1 MLYLYG
7 VTFTLASR
15 SVGEPAL
22 PSCTF
27 ISAADGPLPVLEVGD
42 VRLFSHEFD
51 DGLLQAP
58 AAIASSAGSDL
69 FCKRNGG
76 HCRNYIPRRDS
87 VYLKSTLRFYFLG
100 RLPLRRAIIATN
112 ANSAG
117 PPDSLSRTRP
127 LIRQRAVGT
136 ESRIPSGFPSRGEY
150 LISAE
155 SQSVP
160 KAILRRGPSDGPW
173 RTDRF
178 TWKREATRG
187 EAVSERL
194 GSNL

>member
-1 MLYLYG
+1 M
-7 VTFTLASR
+7 
-15 SVGEPAL
+15 GEPAL

-58 AAIASSAGSDL
+58 AAIVSSPGSDL

-76 HCRNYIPRRDS
+76 HCQKLYPASRQR
-87 VYLKSTLRFYFLG
+87 VLKKRSSDYFLKIG
-100 RLPLRRAIIATN
+100 GSPERTIIALN
-112 ANSAG
+112 ADLKGSA
-117 PPDSLSRTRP
+117 SLSDLNP
-127 LIRQRAVGT
+127 SIRQNRRNDPIFSGF
-136 ESRIPSGFPSRGEY
+136 SRIEY
-150 LISAE
+150 LIGRNRTA
-155 SQSVP
+155 P
-160 KAILRRGPSDGPW
+160 KAILRRGLPSGGPW
-173 RTDRF
+173 RTDRLLGDA
-178 TWKREATRG
+178 RGDATRR